1 MLQGSTRPLV
11 VKFADSKKQ
20 LKLKEEGGGISLS
33 DTGSQSDNGQSQSG
47 SGKMPDF
54 WSKQFQLQQQQQQ
67 QQQQQMMYSYSVPNG
82 TMQQQQQ
89 LLPVPIPYG
98 SHGNSQQQQQYL
110 YMQQQNTAI
119 AGGYPYDLNSPGH
132 NGDGGDSVHHQQSR
146 YPSQQ
151 PYNRQQ
157 QQYQPNSAP
166 RDSAARQRNAWP
178 STGGR
183 ADKQRY
189 ADGSPISG
197 QEQDDLY
204 ATLDSN
210 GEISTRYQPSSQR
223 PTEGVSFLLFAE
235 YTLYQH
241 LFDYQ
246 QSRLLGYLPPRKWFI
261 A

>member
-33 DTGSQSDNGQSQSG
+33 DAGSQAENGQSQLG
-47 SGKMPDF
+47 SAKMPDF
-54 WSKQFQLQQQQQQ
+54 WSKQFQLQQQ

-98 SHGNSQQQQQYL
+98 SHGNSQQPQPYL

-132 NGDGGDSVHHQQSR
+132 NGDGGDAVHHQQSR

-166 RDSAARQRNAWP
+166 RDSSARQRNAWP

-189 ADGSPISG
+189 ADGSPLSG

-204 ATLDSN
+204 APLDSN
-210 GEISTRYQPSSQR
+210 GEISSRYQPSSQR
-223 PTEGVSFLLFAE
+223 PTEGLFFSLFLCLSHIHVFDSQHSQSFG
-235 YTLYQH
+235 
-241 LFDYQ
+241 
-246 QSRLLGYLPPRKWFI
+246 SLPCRKRFI
-261 A
+261 G